1 MDASCVNVQPAA
13 AVVEDSEDKEI
24 TLEQFKAN
32 LAAIDKTL
40 RALPATAQVAN
51 QQGRYLAELFRRY
64 HVQPG
69 PMPEDAPAFK
79 YKHLGS
85 FAYVG
90 ADKAVMEVAV
100 SGEKPGVLTGWLM
113 GWAWKGIESWNA
125 NQPEEQVPG
134 VEGLVRAQCAC
145 DGVH

>member
-1 MDASCVNVQPAA
+1 MTSTPHPTQPAA
-13 AVVEDSEDKEI
+13 AVVEDSDDKEM
-24 TLEQFKAN
+24 TFAEFKTNLE
-32 LAAIDKTL
+32 AIDKTL

-51 QQGRYLAELFRRY
+51 QQGRYLAELFTRV

-69 PMPEDAPAFK
+69 PMPDDAPAFK

-100 SGEKPGVLTGWLM
+100 TGEKPGVLTGWLM
-113 GWAWKGIESWNA
+113 GWAWKGIESWMQISLKNKY
-125 NQPEEQVPG
+125 
-134 VEGLVRAQCAC
+134 LVSR
-145 DGVH
+145 DW

>member
-1 MDASCVNVQPAA
+1 M
-13 AVVEDSEDKEI
+13 VEDSEDREI
-24 TLEQFKAN
+24 TFEQFKTN
-32 LAAIDKTL
+32 LEAIDKTL

-69 PMPEDAPAFK
+69 PMPDDTPAFK

-113 GWAWKGIESWNA
+113 GWAWKGIESWMQISLKNKY
-125 NQPEEQVPG
+125 
-134 VEGLVRAQCAC
+134 LVSRDWYAFWWAMRSIAS
-145 DGVH
+145 